1 MEIIKAFQKN
11 EIGIN
16 ITIKGTNECPLF
28 RASDIGE
35 VLDIYN
41 IRQNIQEFD
50 ITEKDAVCL
59 TDSMGREQEVTFLT
73 EKGLYKV
80 LFRSRKPI
88 AKQFTDWVCE
98 VIKEVR
104 INGKYDL
111 ENQLKEKNQ
120 EIQKILDGNTVDI
133 NDYAGKPVVYL
144 IDMKETV
151 DGEKL
156 YRIGNSGDVVERFRT
171 HSLKLKD
178 TKNDIVFKNC
188 WDFLDISIAVEVET
202 KIKRHIKGENIMY
215 KYRDNSTE
223 IFKTDKIGII
233 ESLINKWAEEC
244 TEKYIE
250 NAKNKSDRI
259 YIEKLNAETN
269 KKNADIEYLKQFDIL
284 LKQGVPVEKLISE
297 NKYQEPAQ
305 KIITKKEIIPKI
317 PVPDGIKCSGCRSI
331 KSQTEFDT
339 NEQTLQLHANCN
351 VCRKKASD
359 KNMENIKED
368 YKKHQQH
375 QKEIVAQRQKILDQ
389 EIICKCK
396 RANCKSKSPEE
407 FGINRATNSL
417 YKVCRKCRGEE
428 GLDLN
433 IYDPNNPECTKCYHN
448 FELDSDAYF
457 KQCEICRKK
466 WRENFEITPEEHEK
480 KLLHKKEYYSKN
492 KESIRENQKEYYS
505 NNSKEIIQKK
515 KKKSLAT

>member
-1 MEIIKAFQKN
+1 MDIIKAFQKN

-16 ITIKGTNECPLF
+16 ITIKGTHENPLF

-35 VLDIYN
+35 VLDIGN
-41 IRQNIQEFD
+41 IRPSIKEFD
-50 ITEKDAVCL
+50 STEKDAVST
-59 TDSMGREQEVTFLT
+59 TDAIGREQETTYLT

-80 LFRSRKPI
+80 LFRSRKPV

-98 VIKEVR
+98 VVKEIRVS
-104 INGKYDL
+104 GKYDL
-111 ENQLKEKNQ
+111 ENQLVEKDK
-120 EIQKILDGNTVDI
+120 EIQKILEGDVVDI

-144 IDMKETV
+144 IDMKESI

-156 YRIGNSGDVVERFRT
+156 YRIGNTGDVVERFRT
-171 HSLKLKD
+171 HSLNLKD

-215 KYRDNSTE
+215 KYRDSSTE

-233 ESLINKWAEEC
+233 ENLINKWAEEC
-244 TEKYIE
+244 TEKYVNKCKE
-250 NAKNKSDRI
+250 NSDKIAIDRMNT
-259 YIEKLNAETN
+259 E
-269 KKNADIEYLKQFDIL
+269 IEYMKQFNFL
-284 LKQGVPVEKLISE
+284 VEKGVNVNELLLR
-297 NKYQEPAQ
+297 NKPQEPVQ
-305 KIITKKEIIPKI
+305 KIIIKKEIIPKI
-317 PVPDGIKCSGCRSI
+317 PVPDGIKCSGCRYT
-331 KSQTEFDT
+331 KSQSEFDI
-339 NEQTLQLHANCN
+339 NEHTLQLHANCN

-359 KNMENIKED
+359 KNMENVKED
-368 YKKHQQH
+368 YKKHQEH
-375 QKEIVAQRQKILDQ
+375 QKDIIIKRQKILDQ
-389 EIICKCK
+389 EVICKCK
-396 RANCKSKSPEE
+396 RAGCKSNSPKE
-407 FGINRATNSL
+407 FGINRSTNSL
-417 YKVCRKCRGEE
+417 YKVCRRCRGED

-433 IYDPNNPECTKCYHN
+433 IYNPNKPECTKCHYD
-448 FELDSDAYF
+448 FELVPDTYF
-457 KQCEICRKK
+457 KQCETCRKK
-466 WRENFEITPEEHEK
+466 WRENFEMSTEEHEK